1 MTLTDLKT
9 PDTPSE
15 ASLSQ
20 IYPPIDPWT
29 SLLIPLNLHWSPINL
44 LWSGICPSAVHQMT
58 VHDSPMASEGFPV
71 TNDSL
76 PFAFLASYSTA
87 DSLPYQAC
95 WLICLLI
102 PLPSNESFS
111 LCLLIHAYP
120 LLTHQLQAPIV
131 LLQIPYKAPL
141 LFQILLTPPYVYK
154 APWSSEEPRWN
165 PPLNSMNLSLSQDV
179 SLSLSLFFK
188 SCRLQCKSKG
198 FIIQV
203 YSSLSS
209 PSHFSRLKRSLGSLF
224 SVSHHFWTSGA
235 PLSTCCTNLQV

>member
-1 MTLTDLKT
+1 MHIPLLTDWLQ
-9 PDTPSE
+9 
-15 ASLSQ
+15 SLYYSLTNPQ
-20 IYPPIDPWT
+20 LLTHFCLPFPAYWSAYWSSPLLTDQLT
-29 SLLIPLNLHWSPINL
+29 HSLLI
-44 LWSGICPSAVHQMT
+44 C
-58 VHDSPMASEGFPV
+58 
-71 TNDSL
+71 
-76 PFAFLASYSTA
+76 
-87 DSLPYQAC
+87 
-95 WLICLLI
+95 
-102 PLPSNESFS
+102 
-111 LCLLIHAYP
+111 AYP
-120 LLTHQLQAPIV
+120 LLTVRLQS
-131 LLQIPYKAPL
+131 PYCSLTNPL
-141 LFQILLTPPYVYK
+141 QILLTPLLSVFVILCFPHVYK